1 MSKTAQRVPQKYDAV
16 VVGAGLAGIYA
27 LYKLRSQGL
36 SVRVLEAGSGIGG
49 TWYHNR
55 YPGARC
61 DIESLDYSYS
71 FNDELQQEWSW
82 TERYA
87 SQPEILLYINHVAD
101 RFDLRRDIQLDTKV
115 TSAGFDEETNRWTV
129 GTEGGEHFTA
139 RFVIMAT
146 GVLSVPQ
153 VPSMEGLEDF
163 RGEWYHSGDW
173 PHGGVDLRGKRVG
186 VIGTGSSGTQMIPI
200 LAEQAAELLVFQRT
214 PNFCM
219 PAQNHPIKPEVER
232 EWKASYPARRAFA
245 RQSGFG
251 HNQVTNPKSGKEV
264 SAEERMAE
272 LENRWNLG
280 GLYMMRA
287 FKDILVDKEVN
298 DEASEFVRAKIR
310 SIVSDPQTAEA
321 LSPRHLPIG
330 TKRLC
335 SGTGYYEAFN
345 RDNVTLVNVKESPI
359 ERITPTGVRTSD
371 ADHDVDVLVFAT
383 GFDAM
388 TGALNRLNPV
398 GRGSRQLRDHWAA
411 GPQTYLG
418 LTVNGF
424 PNMFIIAGPGS
435 PSVFSNMVT
444 SIEQHVEWI
453 ADAIA
458 FLDSNGTES
467 IEASPEAEAEWVR
480 HVNEAA
486 NKTLYRDSKATWFY
500 GANVPG
506 KPVVFMPYVGGV
518 GNYWKRITELARAGY
533 TGFLL
538 GGTARTPEGAER
550 GGSADQDKEP
560 VTARA

>member
-1 MSKTAQRVPQKYDAV
+1 MQESTQASQRKFDVV
-16 VVGAGLAGIYA
+16 VVGAGLAGVYA
-27 LYKLRSQGL
+27 LYKLRGLGL
-36 SVRVLEAGSGIGG
+36 SVHVLEAGSGVGG

-71 FNDELQQEWSW
+71 FDDGLQQDWSW
-82 TERYA
+82 SERYA
-87 SQPEILLYINHVAD
+87 AQPEILRYINHVAD
-101 RFDLRRDIQLDTKV
+101 RFDLRRNIQLDTKV
-115 TSAGFDEETNRWTV
+115 TSAVFDEDSNEWTLS
-129 GTEGGEHFTA
+129 TDAGEAFEA
-139 RFVIMAT
+139 RFAVMAT

-153 VPSMEGLEDF
+153 VPSTRGLEDF

-173 PHGGVDLRGKRVG
+173 PHEGVDVRGKRVG

-200 LAEQAAELLVFQRT
+200 LAEQADELLVFQRT

-219 PAQNHPIKPEVER
+219 PAQNHPIKPEVEQ
-232 EWKASYPARRAFA
+232 EWKATYPERRAFA

-264 SAEERMAE
+264 SAEERLAE

-298 DEASEFVRAKIR
+298 EEASEFVRGKIR
-310 SIVSDPQTAEA
+310 SIVADAETAEA

-335 SGTGYYEAFN
+335 SGTGYYETFN
-345 RDNVTLVNVKESPI
+345 RANVTLVNVKDSPI
-359 ERITPTGVRTSD
+359 ERISATGVRTAE
-371 ADHDVDVLVFAT
+371 ADYDVDVLVFAT

-398 GRGSRQLRDHWAA
+398 GRGGLQLRDHWAA

-418 LTVNGF
+418 LTVSGF

-444 SIEQHVEWI
+444 SIEQHVEWV
-453 ADAIA
+453 ADAIDY
-458 FLDSNGTES
+458 LDSNGLKT
-467 IEASPEAEAEWVR
+467 IEASREAERGWVQ
-480 HVNEAA
+480 HVNEVAEG
-486 NKTLYRDSKATWFY
+486 TLYRESKATWFY
-500 GANVPG
+500 GSNIPG

-533 TGFLL
+533 SGFLL
-538 GGTARTPEGAER
+538 DGDDQPVVPAEK
-550 GGSADQDKEP
+550 AA
-560 VTARA
+560 VRA